1 MTPKTLK
8 ISLLAIVPALAL
20 GLSACG
26 SSTTQ
31 AGAPPATSSMSATS
45 SMPTVSESNSTPPT
59 SESST
64 TTTAAAP
71 ASPTAAA
78 PATAALSISNFMFAV
93 PASVAP
99 GAKITIKNTDT
110 VVHTVTSETGGFDVK
125 VNPNG
130 TATLT
135 APSKPGSYPFV
146 CTIHPSMTATL
157 VVK

>member
-1 MTPKTLK
+1 MTRK
-8 ISLLAIVPALAL
+8 ITLLAFIPALAL

-26 SSTTQ
+26 SSTTETGVSTS
-31 AGAPPATSSMSATS
+31 ASSTSSVP
-45 SMPTVSESNSTPPT
+45 MP

-64 TTTAAAP
+64 TATTTPSESSTTATTTTPSESSSPAP
-71 ASPTAAA
+71 ADTAKAV
-78 PATAALSISNFMFAV
+78 LSISDFAFTV

-99 GAKITIKNTDT
+99 GASITITNADS
-110 VVHTVTSETGGFDVK
+110 VMHTVTSEAGGFDVK

-146 CTIHPSMTATL
+146 CAIHASMTGTL